1 MVGLC
6 SFVPYT
12 ECQGLVCD
20 SLCLKLNFNVDLCS
34 CMTLSE

>member
-6 SFVPYT
+6 SFVSYT

-20 SLCLKLNFNVDLCS
+20 ILCLTLNFNGRTVFLCDFF
-34 CMTLSE
+34 